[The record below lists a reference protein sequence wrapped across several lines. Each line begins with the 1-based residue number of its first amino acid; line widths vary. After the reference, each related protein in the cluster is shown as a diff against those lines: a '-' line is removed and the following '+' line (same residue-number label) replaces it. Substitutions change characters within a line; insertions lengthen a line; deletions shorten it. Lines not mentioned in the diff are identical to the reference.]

1 MPKLKRGAAP
11 VYGPMQEEISRRI
24 RDGEL
29 NEEDALPSENDLA
42 AQFKISRGSVRT
54 ALTELAQTGMVYTL
68 PGKGWYVKKPGRI
81 ASASER
87 GRIAFIAPGLED
99 SDFQIYQGVEDVL
112 NKRGYILSIFNSQR
126 DAVQENKNIR
136 LLLEGKEKGA
146 IIFPNWGR
154 ANAEIVFELKRAN
167 YPFVLIDRYYRD
179 LDTNYVITD
188 NKAGGF
194 MATEHLIKLGHRRIG
209 IILGVSCT
217 AMDDR
222 MEGYREALAKH
233 GIACDLSLIIRMDH
247 SDGVEPSEGGCQEA
261 RKLLKERPT
270 AIFATN
276 DFLAQGCYRAAKE
289 AGIAIPNDLSI
300 VGFDNQRFSEYL
312 LPPLTTIAQP
322 FYQIGQRAVEI
333 LLNKIDGNKETQHV
347 VLAPE
352 FVARESTMQL
362 ASNHVEAG
370 RYELSSDSI

>member
-1 MPKLKRGAAP
+1 MPKLKRGTAP
-11 VYGPMQEEISRRI
+11 VYGSMQEEISRRI
-24 RDGEL
+24 REGEFKP
-29 NEEDALPSENDLA
+29 EDALPSENDLS
-42 AQFKISRGSVRT
+42 AQFGISRGSVRT
-54 ALTELAQTGMVYTL
+54 ALTELAQDGLVYTL
-68 PGKGWYVKKPGRI
+68 PGKGWFVKESVQAAAP
-81 ASASER
+81 ER

-126 DAVQENKNIR
+126 DAAQENRNIR

-154 ANAEIVFELKRAN
+154 ANAEIIFELKRAN
-167 YPFVLIDRYYRD
+167 YPFVLIDRFYRD
-179 LDTNYVITD
+179 LDTDYVITN

-194 MATEHLIKLGHRRIG
+194 MATEHLIKQGHKRIG

-217 AMDDR
+217 AIDDR
-222 MEGYREALAKH
+222 MKGYREALAKH
-233 GIACDLSLIIRMDH
+233 GIACDLLLIRRMDRIE
-247 SDGVEPSEGGCQEA
+247 GLEPSEGGYQEA
-261 RKLLKERPT
+261 RELLKERPT

-289 AGIAIPNDLSI
+289 AGLTIPNDLSI
-300 VGFDNQRFSEYL
+300 VGFDNQRFAEYI
-312 LPPLTTIAQP
+312 LPPLTTVAQP

-333 LLNKIDGNKETQHV
+333 LLDKIDGNTNTKHV

-352 FVARESTMQL
+352 LVVRESTMQL
-362 ASNHVEAG
+362 EDNHAEAG